1 MPIIGNS
8 ENVNLLTAIKDAMG
22 LDPCYTVRS
31 YGKNEEEDTAAVCVD
46 SENKGPTVATSEEKL
61 VMPTESDKVR

>member
-1 MPIIGNS
+1 
-8 ENVNLLTAIKDAMG
+8 MG